1 MWVEREKFREENPEA
16 YRQQELQSGK
26 DLRRISIISAAVATL
41 LATSLYL
48 TKPEFAEKVDK
59 ISWVTADVVLKTIM
73 LLWEWV
79 SYVRN

>member
-26 DLRRISIISAAVATL
+26 DLRRISIISVAVATL
-41 LATSLYL
+41 LAASLYL

-59 ISWVTADVVLKTIM
+59 ISWVTADVFLKTIM